1 MNTEYGKLAIIKPLL
16 PKKYIELP
24 NSIIRDVSYIN
35 DNSSVSYTHSI
46 IKNKP
51 DFIIFRPESHFGNTI
66 SLIKAIRKKLYSN
79 FYGSEKDPKNP
90 FKHCKIPS
98 EIFNLSRNVKF
109 NIKMQLGRLGFV
121 LLKNGEVSIIHK
133 DTSILHNNLTI
144 QNINK
149 DFIKMHEESIQ
160 SQDQKFNKY
169 DYFLSA
175 EMYETIIS
183 VNNYMQKGINVGV
196 LGNKKVYTNFGVFN
210 PTRMDYLELFDSY
223 VRDNLRNL
231 KENVKNCIDL
241 GCGTGVLS
249 LIMSQ
254 YGLPRIF
261 AVDNNENAVLSTRT
275 NSQAFGFFENIRA
288 VKLDIV
294 ENYKSSSKSAVT
306 ILQEYIILILA
317 LIHNMI

>member
-1 MNTEYGKLAIIKPLL
+1 M
-16 PKKYIELP
+16 P
-24 NSIIRDVSYIN
+24 NNIIRDVSYLN
-35 DNSSVSYTHSI
+35 DNSSTSYSYSLL
-46 IKNKP
+46 KNKP
-51 DFIIFRPESHFGNTI
+51 DYVIFRPESHFGNSV

-79 FYGSEKDPKNP
+79 FYGCEKDPKNP
-90 FKHCKIPS
+90 FKNCKLPS
-98 EIFNLSRNVKF
+98 EIFNLSRNIKF

-133 DTSILHNNLTI
+133 DTSILQNNLTI

-149 DFIKMHEESIQ
+149 DFIKLHEQSITI
-160 SQDQKFNKY
+160 QDEKFSKY

-183 VNNYMQKGINVGV
+183 VNNYMQKGISINV

-223 VRDNLRNL
+223 IRDNLRSL
-231 KENVKNCIDL
+231 KEKVYNCIDL

-261 AVDNNENAVLSTRT
+261 AVDNNENAILSTRT
-275 NSQAFGFFENIRA
+275 NSQAFGYFENIRA
-288 VKLDIV
+288 VQLDIV
-294 ENYKSSSKSAVT
+294 ENYKKAEKSALT
-306 ILQEYIILILA
+306 TFQE
-317 LIHNMI
+317 